1 MDLGILDMIKGVT
14 KPETLDDVSIVE
26 ALLHL
31 GIKSADVNGELTL
44 LEGAEMPSDEVVAS
58 ARQEVFDLYQEYFYQ
73 KQRGAKYPKLV
84 EQLDMLWH
92 AIDQGK
98 LDKTS
103 DFYQAIKTVK
113 DEFPKS

>member
-1 MDLGILDMIKGVT
+1 MMKGVI
-14 KPETLDDVSIVE
+14 KPETIDDISTVE

-44 LEGAEMPSDEVVAS
+44 LDGAEMPSDEAIAI
-58 ARQEVFDLYQEYFYQ
+58 ARQEVFDLYQDNFYK
-73 KQRGAKYPKLV
+73 KQRAASYPKLS

-98 LDKTS
+98 LDKDS
-103 DFYQAIKTVK
+103 DFYRSIKEIK
-113 DEFPKS
+113 DQYPKE